1 MLLTKCTVLQ
11 NSFVKNS
18 RNVCFERDHLKAWVA
33 PSRPLSITIINQVP
47 QLHGIFTSR
56 HSLSQTIRAYT
67 RTVFSSSSHT
77 KCCVVSREYQLSVIP
92 CRWPSVGAFTLRSAC
107 RRLCG
112 GVSNLSAVCNRC
124 DREEIIFPAPSACLP
139 QTCSAG
145 EGPLMLRAVH
155 LPPSTNCHVTVSTP
169 PQNPTVYLVAC
180 STCKGTEFS
189 VCKAGAP
196 FLIDHGPGTPSGES
210 ARREER

>member
-1 MLLTKCTVLQ
+1 MGEGGGGGERGGRGLELGGTERGVKRGMLLTKCTVLQ

-77 KCCVVSREYQLSVIP
+77 KCCV
-92 CRWPSVGAFTLRSAC
+92 TLKYV
-107 RRLCG
+107 LY
-112 GVSNLSAVCNRC
+112 
-124 DREEIIFPAPSACLP
+124 
-139 QTCSAG
+139 
-145 EGPLMLRAVH
+145 
-155 LPPSTNCHVTVSTP
+155 LPPM
-169 PQNPTVYLVAC
+169 
-180 STCKGTEFS
+180 
-189 VCKAGAP
+189 
-196 FLIDHGPGTPSGES
+196 TPSCGTS
-210 ARREER
+210 CFVLHKILIQHYRLLSCIVSYLLALATAKSPHL